1 MAFTEQDISALRLL
15 FSEEFELHIHPFRRE
30 VLQRFDQ
37 ISGQID
43 GLYLRDTTGKREE
56 EKSG

>member
-1 MAFTEQDISALRLL
+1 MMFTEQDISALRLL
-15 FSEEFELHIHPFRRE
+15 LSEEFELQIQPCRHE

-37 ISGQID
+37 IAGQID
-43 GLYLRDTTGKREE
+43 GLCRRDTTGKREE